1 MAEQTNQTIPETTAE
16 QKILIWLQRFDD
28 RLDLA
33 DKQLA
38 HLDEQLHEIRQFIDE
53 HKPALDKV
61 LRFADPGRS
70 VRDYMAGRVR
80 PGRRGE

>member
-1 MAEQTNQTIPETTAE
+1 MADETPETIPETNPPRPDWWAE
-16 QKILIWLQRFDD
+16 QRFDF
-28 RLDLA
+28 L
-33 DKQLA
+33 DKQLG
-38 HLDEQLHEIRQFIDE
+38 HIDEQLHEIRQFIDE
-53 HKPALDKV
+53 HRPALEKV